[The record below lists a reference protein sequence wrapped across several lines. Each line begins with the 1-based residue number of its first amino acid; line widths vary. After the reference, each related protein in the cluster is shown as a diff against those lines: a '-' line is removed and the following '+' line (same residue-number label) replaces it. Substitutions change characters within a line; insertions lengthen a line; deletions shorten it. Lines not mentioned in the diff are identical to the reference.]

1 MIMCVQCTM
10 RALLDDK
17 PPPSFGGTV
26 EEHMAKY
33 HPDPVATKIER
44 LEMEE
49 KLKEQVRGQLDVKS
63 T

>member
-1 MIMCVQCTM
+1 MIVCIQCSL

-17 PPPSFGGTV
+17 PPPKFGGTM

-33 HPDPVATKIER
+33 HPDPVVTKRER
-44 LEMEE
+44 VAME
-49 KLKEQVRGQLDVKS
+49 KEYEERFDGQS